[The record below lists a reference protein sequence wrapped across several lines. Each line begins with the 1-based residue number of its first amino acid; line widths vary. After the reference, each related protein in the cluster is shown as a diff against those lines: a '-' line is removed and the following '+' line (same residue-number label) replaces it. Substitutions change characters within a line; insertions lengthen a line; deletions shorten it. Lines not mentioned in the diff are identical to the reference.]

1 MSKRLKVLAASLL
14 GIGFLPG
21 MPGTFASA
29 VAAVAH
35 VAVGGPSGP
44 VAWLVLAAIVAAG
57 MWAASDS
64 ERTFG
69 SRDPRAC
76 VIDEAAG
83 MHLALLAAGV
93 AGWGWTAVAFVLF
106 RLFDMAK
113 PFPIRQ
119 IERLD
124 GALGIMCDDLA
135 AGVAAGL
142 LTRLAVFVL
151 VS

>member
-1 MSKRLKVLAASLL
+1 MSKRLRVLAASLL

-21 MPGTFASA
+21 APGTYASA
-29 VAAVAH
+29 VVAVIH
-35 VAVGGPSGP
+35 VAAGGPTGP
-44 VAWLVLAAIVAAG
+44 VAWLVLPALVAAG
-57 MWAASDS
+57 LWAASDS
-64 ERTFG
+64 EKTFG

-76 VIDEAAG
+76 VIDEVAG
-83 MHLALLAAGV
+83 MHLALLAAGAV
-93 AGWGWTAVAFVLF
+93 GWGWTAVAFVLF

-113 PFPIRQ
+113 PFPIRR
-119 IERLD
+119 IEKLG

-142 LTRLAVFVL
+142 LTRLAVYVI

>member
-14 GIGFLPG
+14 GIGFIPG
-21 MPGTFASA
+21 APGTYASA
-29 VAAVAH
+29 IVALIYVAA
-35 VAVGGPSGP
+35 GGPSGP
-44 VAWLVLAAIVAAG
+44 VAWFVLVALAAAG
-57 MWAASDS
+57 LWAASDS

-69 SRDPRAC
+69 SRDPATC

-83 MHLALLAAGV
+83 MYLALLAAGAV
-93 AGWGWTAVAFVLF
+93 GPGWSAVAFALF
-106 RLFDMAK
+106 RLFDSAK
-113 PFPIRQ
+113 PFPVR
-119 IERLD
+119 RLEKLG

-142 LTRLAVFVL
+142 LTRLAVYVL